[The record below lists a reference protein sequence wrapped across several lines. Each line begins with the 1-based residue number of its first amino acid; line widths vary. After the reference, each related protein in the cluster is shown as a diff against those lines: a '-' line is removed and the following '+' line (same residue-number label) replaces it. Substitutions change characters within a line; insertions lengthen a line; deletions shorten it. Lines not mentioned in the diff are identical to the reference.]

1 MSGRSYNIPTL
12 PDFEPGSVWLVGAG
26 PGDPGLLSLLGCH
39 ALSTADDVVYDAL
52 VGEGILALAGA
63 NAKLHYAGKR
73 GGKPSANQADISDK
87 LISLARAGRK
97 VLRLKGGDPFIFGRG
112 GEEALALA
120 AAGVPFR
127 LVPGITAAVAGL
139 AYAGIPITDRR
150 VNSAVTLITGHES
163 GGGPPEGLDWSALS
177 SGAPVLILYMAL
189 RHLAWIAERLMAAG
203 RAGNTAVTLV
213 AKATLADQQIVETTL
228 ECAAE
233 DAAKAHLEAPS
244 IIAVGDVVGLRAALD
259 PAATPEARARA
270 ALKFLAS
277 RDAEEAVL

>member
-1 MSGRSYNIPTL
+1 
-12 PDFEPGSVWLVGAG
+12 
-26 PGDPGLLSLLGCH
+26 
-39 ALSTADDVVYDAL
+39 
-52 VGEGILALAGA
+52 
-63 NAKLHYAGKR
+63 
-73 GGKPSANQADISDK
+73 
-87 LISLARAGRK
+87 
-97 VLRLKGGDPFIFGRG
+97 
-112 GEEALALA
+112 
-120 AAGVPFR
+120 
-127 LVPGITAAVAGL
+127 
-139 AYAGIPITDRR
+139 
-150 VNSAVTLITGHES
+150 
-163 GGGPPEGLDWSALS
+163 
-177 SGAPVLILYMAL
+177 MAL